1 MAFLFITRI
10 LILHP
15 LNPRYVVL
23 LIFYDFPQTSDRPL
37 VEQLDVSVLHVLL
50 VFPQSS
56 LSLLLA
62 GEQSLG
68 IAGGSAVRKVGDDHL
83 LAVSHGAEPL
93 QIFTL
98 TSENSIILLTLP
110 RRFRSQ

>member
-1 MAFLFITRI
+1 MLD
-10 LILHP
+10 
-15 LNPRYVVL
+15 
-23 LIFYDFPQTSDRPL
+23 DFSNRSF
-37 VEQLDVSVLHVLL
+37 VEQLYVSVLHVLL
-50 VFPQSS
+50 VFAQSS

-93 QIFTL
+93 QIFIL
-98 TSENSIILLTLP
+98 TSVNSIILLSLP